1 MRILILDRMHLP
13 DAQNW
18 KVWKHLACRFAS
30 TRQYLKTAA
39 ACAVLRL
46 EIWEKHRP
54 SLQECLRVV
63 MNFLKLRF
71 LITMHRRSV
80 STAVWDSSSTITG
93 RRKKSPNGC
102 GSMCRRALRK
112 TISKSGV
119 ICMRAITISG
129 MIPLIRTCG
138 LIFSGTT

>member
-30 TRQYLKTAA
+30 TRQHLKTAA
-39 ACAVLRL
+39 ACAVPRL

-102 GSMCRRALRK
+102 GSMRRRALRK